1 MDSSPFLLVRNFGR
15 RVQRPGYAER
25 HCTRPVKG
33 HQPVCQTSGKRQA
46 KAGWA
51 KYSFRLE
58 TARHRRSFLMK
69 LSASLCQI
77 LLAGVA
83 ILGLTWAGAI
93 LAQRPV
99 EEVTAP
105 SNTTIVIV
113 QQHDP
118 GALREF
124 VLLCRNAG
132 AQ

>member
-1 MDSSPFLLVRNFGR
+1 
-15 RVQRPGYAER
+15 
-25 HCTRPVKG
+25 
-33 HQPVCQTSGKRQA
+33 
-46 KAGWA
+46 
-51 KYSFRLE
+51 
-58 TARHRRSFLMK
+58 MK
-69 LSASLCQI
+69 LSASLCRI
-77 LLAGVA
+77 LLVGVA

-99 EEVTAP
+99 QEVTAP

-132 AQ
+132 EQQRDASNAVVPSDRADPATGYSIAECTEVK